1 MEQTALETL
10 SGCPLCRS
18 AALRTVLT
26 VRDHSIS
33 QEWFTLQDC
42 DACGFRFTNP
52 RPEPAR
58 LGAYYKG
65 ENYIS
70 HSNAKHTFTDRLYQ
84 LARRV
89 ALRRKYALIKAHQPH
104 GKALDVGCGTGEF
117 LAYLKSRGYLVTG
130 VEPDLGARESA
141 IANLSLEVLPG
152 IDAVPARGQFQ
163 VITLWHVL
171 EHLPEIRSTF
181 KKLHA
186 LLSDQGLLVIAVPDR
201 GSWDAAHYG
210 PDWAAYDVPRHLS
223 HFRQQDV
230 KGLLREHG
238 FDLLRVSGMSMDAFY
253 IAMLSERY
261 RGASWGGA
269 LTKGILLGGWSD
281 LLALLLNRPESSS
294 LYIARKTPL

>member
-10 SGCPLCRS
+10 SACPLCRS
-18 AALRTVLT
+18 AALRTVLK
-26 VRDHSIS
+26 VKDHSIS
-33 QEWFTLQDC
+33 REWFTLQDC

-52 RPEPAR
+52 RPETAR
-58 LGAYYKG
+58 LGSYYKG

-70 HSNAKHTFTDRLYQ
+70 HSNSKRSFTDRLYQ
-84 LARRV
+84 LARSV
-89 ALRRKYALIKAHQPH
+89 ALRRKYAMIKAHQPH

-141 IANLSLEVLPG
+141 IANHSLEVLPG
-152 IDAVPARGQFQ
+152 IDAIPALGQFQ
-163 VITLWHVL
+163 VVTLWHVL
-171 EHLPEIRSTF
+171 EHLPEIRGTF

-201 GSWDAAHYG
+201 GSWDAEHYG

-230 KGLLREHG
+230 KGVLREHG
-238 FDLLRVSGMSMDAFY
+238 FDLLRVRGMSMDAFY

-261 RGASWGGA
+261 RGASWGLA
-269 LTKGILLGGWSD
+269 LTKGILLGGWSN
-281 LLALLLNRPESSS
+281 LLAFFMNRPNSSS
-294 LYIARKTPL
+294 LYVARKTPL